1 MVTLL
6 SSSTI
11 AVAVI
16 GLATCDRPATT
27 PSTPSVSSESAPFTV
42 TTLVSGLATPWDLV
56 WGPDSMIWV
65 SERGGTISRVDP
77 RTGNRTVA
85 GKLTVR
91 ESGESGLM
99 GIAFHPDFANQPF
112 LYAMHSYAAQD
123 GSTMNH
129 LVRMRWNGTAL
140 GVPTVLLDGI
150 IGASIHNG
158 SRLAFGPDKML
169 YVTTGDAGATVHA
182 QDRSSLN
189 GKVLRVDPDGHAAPG
204 NPFGDAIWS
213 FGHRNPQGL
222 VFHPL
227 TGVLYETEHGPSDND
242 EINII
247 SRGGNYGWPDVHGKC
262 DDDIG
267 NERAFCASHAVIE
280 PLWTWTPTIAPTGAD
295 FYMSDR
301 IPGWK
306 GSLLFTALSGALYR
320 AALSADGKRVTHVE
334 KMLAGEYGRLR
345 DVLVGPSGEIYVA
358 TSNRDGRGSPRAG
371 DDRILKLTPK

>member
-1 MVTLL
+1 MTT
-6 SSSTI
+6 S
-11 AVAVI
+11 VALITMLVAGSI
-16 GLATCDRPATT
+16 TLATCDAPATT
-27 PSTPSVSSESAPFTV
+27 PETKSVAAPFSV

-77 RTGNRTVA
+77 KNGNRTIA

-91 ESGESGLM
+91 ENGESGLM
-99 GIAFHPDFANQPF
+99 GIALHPDFKSQPF
-112 LYAMHSYAAQD
+112 VYAMHSYAASD

-129 LVRMRWNGTAL
+129 LVRMRWDGSAL
-140 GVPTVLLDGI
+140 GAPTVLVDGI
-150 IGASIHNG
+150 FGGSIHNG

-169 YVTTGDAGATVHA
+169 YLTTGDAGATVHA

-189 GKVLRVDPDGHAAPG
+189 GKILRVDPDGHAAPG
-204 NPFGDAIWS
+204 NPFGDMIWS
-213 FGHRNPQGL
+213 LGHRNPQGL
-222 VFHPL
+222 VFHPT

-247 SRGGNYGWPDVHGKC
+247 TRGGNYGWPDVHGKC

-267 NERAFCASHAVIE
+267 NERTFCASHSVVE
-280 PLWTWTPTIAPTGAD
+280 PLWMWTPTIAPTGAD

-301 IPGWK
+301 IPQWK

-320 AALSADGKRVTHVE
+320 ATLSADGKTISNVE
-334 KMLAGEYGRLR
+334 KMLVGEYGRLR
-345 DVLVGPSGEIYVA
+345 DVLVGPGGEIYVA

-371 DDRILKLTPK
+371 DDRILKLTP